1 MTLVN
6 AKVTQDCCDVYDPS
20 ARESKEALRARLL
33 EVAGLSELFKALG
46 DATLTRVL
54 EHLSRRALG
63 VCDIDEIM
71 EMSLPADAHRLR
83 LLKALRIV
91 KYGGEGKQVF
101 YSPDDE
107 HVVGLIR
114 LAQEHFAEDR

>member
-46 DATLTRVL
+46 DETRTRIL
-54 EHLSRRALG
+54 YLLSLRELC
-63 VCDIDEIM
+63 VCDIAEIM
-71 EMSLPADAHRLR
+71 EMSLPAVSHHLR
-83 LLKALRIV
+83 LLKAPRIV
-91 KYGGEGKQVF
+91 HYHREGKLDF
-101 YSPDDE
+101 LS
-107 HVVGLIR
+107 IT
-114 LAQEHFAEDR
+114 

>member
-6 AKVTQDCCDVYDPS
+6 AKVTRDCCDVYDPS

-46 DATLTRVL
+46 DETRTRIL
-54 EHLSRRALG
+54 YLLSLRELC
-63 VCDIDEIM
+63 VCDIAEIM
-71 EMSLPADAHRLR
+71 EMSLPAVSHHLR

-91 KYGGEGKQVF
+91 KYRREGKQVF
-101 YSPDDE
+101 YSLDDE

-114 LAQEHFAEDR
+114 LAQEHFAEER